1 MRAVIIQKLREFILT
16 NEQPIKSAQ
25 EIFALILSVSMHII
39 VLYLWIFKAPL
50 SLVETL
56 NFKHMV
62 LELIQQIEQNGI
74 KQYFQFI
81 VLIVSTM
88 SISIIAIL
96 GSLILC
102 CRGLIRR
109 AGLWSAALLMINI
122 ITLMLCLDTTTF
134 ILIVNICVIYW
145 LAIKH
150 FLIEATKRESIN
162 GKI

>member
-25 EIFALILSVSMHII
+25 EIFTLILSVSMHII
-39 VLYLWIFKAPL
+39 ALYLWIFKVPL
-50 SLVETL
+50 SLEAL

-62 LELIQQIEQNGI
+62 LELIKQIEQNGI
-74 KQYFQFI
+74 KQNFQFI

-102 CRGLIRR
+102 CRGLIKR
-109 AGLWSAALLMINI
+109 AGLWSAALLIINI
-122 ITLMLCLDTTTF
+122 IILMLCLDTTTF

-162 GKI
+162 GRI